1 MYGVDPLFWLKLFFV
16 LAIFT
21 SLIFA
26 FEAVM
31 RRYLKVEKRKFFT
44 YNHVNEKHKK
54 IDSTIRISFLII
66 LFILYIYLVSG
77 PDKIIWYLQPGVL
90 GFIFLGISEIVRA
103 VMEWKYAVNRNAYI
117 FTISQLIFNI
127 MLLIILLWIV
137 KANNF
142 FGLFNV

>member
-1 MYGVDPLFWLKLFFV
+1 M